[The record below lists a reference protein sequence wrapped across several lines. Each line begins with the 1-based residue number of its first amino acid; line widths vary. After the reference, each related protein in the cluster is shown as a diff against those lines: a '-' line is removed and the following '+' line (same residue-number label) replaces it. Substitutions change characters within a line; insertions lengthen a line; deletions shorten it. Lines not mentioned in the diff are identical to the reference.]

1 MLVVLEVIL
10 EASPPIAEPQ
20 CMEAVERPC
29 TTLLDQERLCM
40 DHKPHCM
47 MVQGRLIM
55 AQ

>member
-20 CMEAVERPC
+20 CMEAVERQC
-29 TTLLDQERLCM
+29 TIPLDQERLCM
-40 DHKPHCM
+40 DHKLHCM